1 MGLKEMGVEA
11 FRRQVLFGCFFVV
24 VSILGLG
31 QTMVCARD
39 MSNLNSS
46 NVLRYALHTSK
57 IGSLDPHFAKGS
69 QDRTYADM
77 VFSSL
82 VRYTPGDARNLEPDL
97 ATKIPQ
103 FIIRNG
109 KQIWTIHL
117 RPGVMFHESPYLP
130 AHELTAQDVV
140 FSLEKAGNRETSLFS
155 GGYQGMDF
163 EIEDPHT
170 LRIIL
175 ETPISPLF
183 FLPRIANWKG
193 GFILSKQAVE
203 AKGYKKFLSHPVG
216 TGPFQFQQYIP
227 GDKLVLKSN
236 DRYFRGKP
244 RLEGIEIYF
253 MPDNRAREAAY
264 TAGQLDVI
272 YGIGTPGWLA
282 KMESQPNT
290 RVDVFGPGYTGL
302 FHFNTSVKPLDDIR
316 VRQAFACVMD
326 RAAFMAAT
334 SARLVTPVLS
344 PMSSVFLPG
353 GLDNTKVE
361 TLDLKFEIN
370 LDEAR
375 KLLTEAGVGDG
386 FDLNLVVSEKRLYQK
401 TYGVLKD
408 QLKPLG
414 IQVNITTVSHSQY
427 HKMIR
432 QNLNPIVLYF
442 TFRPNADAYMR
453 GFFHSDSI
461 VKVGKNPNTNFSHYR
476 GIDRLLDHAL
486 TTTDPRR
493 QVMLWE
499 QAQIKLL
506 SDVMVFPLF
515 DANQCSVRR
524 THVDYGHPLQSSLAD
539 YPLFNEKT
547 RLIIP

>member
-193 GFILSKQAVE
+193 GFILSKQAAKV
-203 AKGYKKFLSHPVG
+203 KGYKKFLSHPVG

-302 FHFNTSVKPLDDIR
+302 FHFNTSLKPLDDIR